1 MTDGQNNSLMKY
13 LEELNQWKKPVSFY
27 HNNRIE
33 SRKNHKKK
41 YKMDLGSKSFGDFT
55 KAIVSL
61 D

>member
-1 MTDGQNNSLMKY
+1 MVKQFFD
-13 LEELNQWKKPVSFY
+13 ELFGGTKSMEKSVSFD
-27 HNNRIE
+27 HNNRNE